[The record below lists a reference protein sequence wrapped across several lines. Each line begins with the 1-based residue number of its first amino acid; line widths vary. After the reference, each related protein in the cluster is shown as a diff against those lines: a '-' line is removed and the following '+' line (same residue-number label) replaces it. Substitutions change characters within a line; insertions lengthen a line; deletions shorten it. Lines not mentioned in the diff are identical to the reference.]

1 MKKVQL
7 VYISWWFQE
16 KNDFSCWKLN
26 APIDALPVSQLAL
39 DVWRIMYFG
48 VGSQLGMW
56 TTYIS

>member
-1 MKKVQL
+1 MKKEQL

-16 KNDFSCWKLN
+16 KNDFSCWKLI

-39 DVWRIMYFG
+39 DVYFG
-48 VGSQLGMW
+48 VGSQLGMR